1 MFLMLLSLCWH
12 FPTSQPYGQ
21 SNTSGWLILILFH
34 FFYTPHTH
42 KCSSISGVLWPSH
55 LHHASHLIHVGIVS
69 RPFKPAK
76 HGDKRRKKNPH
87 SLFTSPHAASSS
99 RGDSDVGSAFY
110 LNACRQLQRA
120 SWRLKDTFIRLPAA
134 AAAAVCVLACLTF
147 CVCVCVCTKAS
158 RGKGKK
164 ERKKL
169 NHRRRDVLYNPTAS
183 LLWHHTSLHSEN
195 SLHPEGAV
203 SALEATTASTL

>member
-34 FFYTPHTH
+34 FFLHPTHTH

-76 HGDKRRKKNPH
+76 HGEKRKKKNPH

-147 CVCVCVCTKAS
+147 CVCVCVHKS
-158 RGKGKK
+158 EQRKGK
-164 ERKKL
+164 ERKKKTESQKE
-169 NHRRRDVLYNPTAS
+169 RRV
-183 LLWHHTSLHSEN
+183 
-195 SLHPEGAV
+195 V
-203 SALEATTASTL
+203 

>member
-76 HGDKRRKKNPH
+76 HGEKRKKKNPH

-147 CVCVCVCTKAS
+147 CVCVCVHKS
-158 RGKGKK
+158 EQRKGK
-164 ERKKL
+164 ERKKKTESQKE
-169 NHRRRDVLYNPTAS
+169 RRV
-183 LLWHHTSLHSEN
+183 
-195 SLHPEGAV
+195 V
-203 SALEATTASTL
+203 

>member
-147 CVCVCVCTKAS
+147 CVCVCVHKS
-158 RGKGKK
+158 EQRKGK
-164 ERKKL
+164 ERKKKTESQKE
-169 NHRRRDVLYNPTAS
+169 RRV
-183 LLWHHTSLHSEN
+183 
-195 SLHPEGAV
+195 V
-203 SALEATTASTL
+203 

>member
-1 MFLMLLSLCWH
+1 MASPIHRDDSSSYF
-12 FPTSQPYGQ
+12 F
-21 SNTSGWLILILFH
+21 I

-76 HGDKRRKKNPH
+76 HGEKRKKKNPH

-147 CVCVCVCTKAS
+147 CVCVCVHKS
-158 RGKGKK
+158 EQRKGK
-164 ERKKL
+164 ERKKKTESQKE
-169 NHRRRDVLYNPTAS
+169 RRV
-183 LLWHHTSLHSEN
+183 
-195 SLHPEGAV
+195 V
-203 SALEATTASTL
+203 